1 MTTLTAATLSG
12 TYALD
17 PGHSSIGFV
26 ARHAM
31 ITKVRGTFGEVRGTI
46 VVDAEEPSRSTAQV
60 TIDAASVDTHNTTR
74 DAHLRSGDF
83 FDTEHHPEI
92 VFASTAI
99 EQVGDHRYR
108 LTGDL
113 TIRGTTNPV
122 TIAVEH
128 TGAATD
134 PSGHERIGFE
144 GTATVNR
151 RDWGLT
157 WNAALEAGGVLVGDT
172 VTLVLDVAAIRR
184 R

>member
-1 MTTLTAATLSG
+1 MTTLSASPLTG

-31 ITKVRGTFGEVRGTI
+31 ITKVRGVFSEFHGTI
-46 VVDAEEPSRSTAQV
+46 TVDAEDPSRSTARV
-60 TIDAASVDTHNTTR
+60 TIAAASLDTRNSGR

-83 FDTEHHPEI
+83 FDTDRHPEI
-92 VFASTAI
+92 AFISTAV
-99 EQVGDHRYR
+99 EQVGEHDYR

-113 TIRGTTNPV
+113 TIRGTTKPV

-134 PSGHERIGFE
+134 PSGNERIGFE

-151 RDWGLT
+151 KDWGLS
-157 WNAALEAGGVLVGDT
+157 WNAALEAGGVLVSDT
-172 VTLVLDVAAIRR
+172 VTLVLDVSAVKQG
-184 R
+184 